1 MIKILKFQADWCN
14 PCKTLSPIMKEL
26 ALEFDLEIKEINIDE
41 EDDLVEQ
48 YEIRSIPTLIFFKN
62 NIQVLKT
69 TGSKSKE
76 QLKVLINKI
85 KNGND

>member
-1 MIKILKFQADWCN
+1 
-14 PCKTLSPIMKEL
+14 
-26 ALEFDLEIKEINIDE
+26 LEFDIKVKEINIDE
-41 EDDLVEQ
+41 EDDLCEQ

-76 QLKVLINKI
+76 QLKVIINKI
-85 KNGND
+85 RNNVI

>member
-1 MIKILKFQADWCN
+1 
-14 PCKTLSPIMKEL
+14 MKEL